1 MSSTWLPSGIAQ
13 IRRYWDGDIGGV
25 VFNQVSGDT
34 HFLDALAFELL
45 ELADSQTLEI
55 EALSRLLF
63 EDTQALQDGEAH
75 SRVHSALRH
84 LQALGLLQ
92 EQLS

>member
-1 MSSTWLPSGIAQ
+1 MPSGLAQ

-25 VFNQVSGDT
+25 VFDPISGDT

-45 ELADSQTLEI
+45 ELADSHVLEI

-63 EDTQALQDGEAH
+63 EGTQALQDGEAH

-84 LQALGLLQ
+84 LQALGLLH
-92 EQLS
+92 EQFS

>member
-1 MSSTWLPSGIAQ
+1 MSSRWLPSGIAQ

-25 VFNQVSGDT
+25 VFDQASGDT

-45 ELADSQTLEI
+45 ELADSQPLEV
-55 EALSRLLF
+55 EPLSRLLF
-63 EDTQALQDGEAH
+63 DDAPSLQDGEAEF
-75 SRVHSALRH
+75 RVHSALRH
-84 LQALGLLQ
+84 LQALGLLH